1 MDFSRMKEHLNHS
14 IVCVEYTD
22 FKTVYS
28 PPANVALECANCNEV
43 LCSCDWAFCKT
54 EEEEN
59 QFVKM
64 LDHVGHQLGIRVR
77 CGSVP
82 GQPMYV
88 EIYCKQCGDVTLFTS
103 EGATDADYGMTDYES
118 SDIEYL
124 KNKIS
129 ELEPNVLV
137 LELEAGSKL
146 RQAERVRR
154 ECDQAARECL
164 ELSLADLKDSDASS
178 RLRNLR
184 EKQDDLMEEFLS
196 LKSAYEDEW
205 CSVAMLKSRLEELIA
220 ERDIYAED
228 KGIKEREYNPE
239 YDIPDE
245 FFAIEEKEED

>member
-1 MDFSRMKEHLNHS
+1 MKL
-14 IVCVEYTD
+14 VE
-22 FKTVYS
+22 
-28 PPANVALECANCNEV
+28 
-43 LCSCDWAFCKT
+43 T
-54 EEEEN
+54 EN
-59 QFVKM
+59 
-64 LDHVGHQLGIRVR
+64 I
-77 CGSVP
+77 
-82 GQPMYV
+82 
-88 EIYCKQCGDVTLFTS
+88 
-103 EGATDADYGMTDYES
+103 YES

-124 KNKIS
+124 KNRIS
-129 ELEPNVLV
+129 ELEPSIQA

-184 EKQDDLMEEFLS
+184 EKQDDLMEEFLN

-228 KGIKEREYNPE
+228 KRIKEREYNPE

-245 FFAIEEKEED
+245 FFAIEEKEEED